1 MSDRK
6 KMTDLA
12 LAIENEVSKVFLGQ
26 KEVLRHVIISLIA
39 GGHVL
44 VEGIPGLGKTLLVR
58 ALSRAIGGESAR
70 VQFTP
75 DLMPSDITGHVMYD
89 AKTAEFHT
97 RRGPIFTNLLIA
109 DEINRAPAKTQSA
122 LFEAMQE
129 YQVSIDG
136 ISHALPRPFM
146 TLATQNPFE
155 HEGTYPLPDAQKDRF
170 LMKLLISY
178 PSAEMETEMV
188 ISVTDGSIGESLD
201 VSGISEITDIIG
213 LQELQQSAAGITA
226 DPMVVDYAIRIV
238 RETRNRSSIDVGAGP
253 RAGIALVRTARA
265 AALMDGRDFILPDD
279 IKEMALPVL
288 RHRIRLTP
296 ESEIEGVSMDHA
308 VTAVLKEVE
317 APKS

>member
-1 MSDRK
+1 MTDRE

-12 LAIENEVSKVFLGQ
+12 LAVEKEVSGVFLGQ
-26 KEVLRHVIISLIA
+26 EEVLRHVVISLIA

-44 VEGIPGLGKTLLVR
+44 IEGIPGLGKTLLVR
-58 ALSRAIGGESAR
+58 ALGQAIGGESSR

-89 AKTAEFHT
+89 ARSAEFHT
-97 RRGPIFTNLLIA
+97 RKGPVFTNFLIA

-136 ISHALPRPFM
+136 QTHQLPRPFM

-178 PSAEMETEMV
+178 PDREMEKDMV
-188 ISVTDGSIGESLD
+188 IAVTDGAVAEGLD
-201 VSGISEITDIIG
+201 VSKVKTVCEIG
-213 LQELQQSAAGITA
+213 SLMELQKAAAQVTC
-226 DPMVVDYAIRIV
+226 DPAVVDYAVRIA
-238 RETRNRSSIDVGAGP
+238 RETRNRAAIDVGAGP

-265 AALMDGRDFILPDD
+265 AALLDDRDFILPDD
-279 IKEMALPVL
+279 IKAMALPVL

-296 ESEIEGVSMDHA
+296 ESEIEGVSVDNA
-308 VTAVLKEVE
+308 VNAVLKEVE
-317 APKS
+317 APSS